1 MKKEWIEYLVKLE
14 KYVKDLKKWVKK
26 LPDGEITAQ
35 DGPGSNPP
43 GPPPPPPTNP

>member
-1 MKKEWIEYLVKLE
+1 MKKEWMAYLLKLE
-14 KYVKDLKKWVKK
+14 AYYKSVKKWVKK

>member
-1 MKKEWIEYLVKLE
+1 MKKEWTEYLLKLQAYE
-14 KYVKDLKKWVKK
+14 KAVRKWVKK
-26 LPDGEITAQ
+26 LPDGEIVAQ